1 MEQEILFR
9 AKAINRDAKSLRTN
23 YKNGDWVHGLVTR
36 LYDERFENLPAEMTN
51 TSGVSCIEVDY
62 KTVGRFTGLTDRNG
76 IKIFEGDCLRSI
88 KESGFSIVQH
98 GLFIPQFFY
107 ECVYEAKGF
116 DLRNKVFGFYCED
129 SITKEQLLLT
139 DYVSD
144 AFVVIGNIHDNPE
157 LLKGEPNV

>member
-1 MEQEILFR
+1 MEREILFR
-9 AKAINRDAKSLRTN
+9 GKRIYNGEWAYGHFCEFPCDDGTDIPSILRI
-23 YKNGDWVHGLVTR
+23 
-36 LYDERFENLPAEMTN
+36 ENKENDRIIMQYPIISE
-51 TSGVSCIEVDY
+51 
-62 KTVGRFTGLTDRNG
+62 TVGRFTGLTDRNG

-88 KESGFSIVQH
+88 KESGFSIVQPV
-98 GLFIPQFFY
+98 LFIPQFFY

-157 LLKGEPNV
+157 LLKGENLKNGKD